1 MWESN
6 VSKQKAKKQKKRK
19 KKKRSKNKTE
29 KRDIVVYKFTIKPFI
44 DADMPQSFVA
54 AAAAAVV
61 SSLYLFFCVRV
72 CVCRVLNTGYRNK
85 YENGFAST
93 SKISFQ

>member
-1 MWESN
+1 M
-6 VSKQKAKKQKKRK
+6 KKSDEARTKR
-19 KKKRSKNKTE
+19 TE
-29 KRDIVVYKFTIKPFI
+29 DIVVYKFTIKPFI
-44 DADMPQSFVA
+44 DADMPQSPVAAAA

-61 SSLYLFFCVRV
+61 SSLLFFICM
-72 CVCRVLNTGYRNK
+72 CVCRALNTGYRNK